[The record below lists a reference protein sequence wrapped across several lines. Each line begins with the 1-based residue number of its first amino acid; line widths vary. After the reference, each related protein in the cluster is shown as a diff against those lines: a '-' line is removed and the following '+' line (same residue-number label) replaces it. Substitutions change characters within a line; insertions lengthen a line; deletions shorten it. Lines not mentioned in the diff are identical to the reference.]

1 MLTAESLKQSIER
14 LSALPPRKCMEALH
28 AIQDPEERRQVVKG
42 LPLKVHGDALA
53 EAMADNLN
61 RNVLADHARRNPTK
75 AA

>member
-14 LSALPPRKCMEALH
+14 LSALPPRKRLEAFL
-28 AIQDPEERRQVVKG
+28 AMPDQEERDQVAKA
-42 LPLKVHGDALA
+42 LPLKVHAEMTA

-61 RNVLADHARRNPTK
+61 RNVLADEERRSRKP